1 MLPIQPRRRRQRD
14 KELTPIR
21 ILPTIRHTQDPR
33 PRMLQ
38 SRIDLIFE
46 LVAVDRSAAATGTGR
61 IAGLEHEIWDYAVED
76 DVVVVPA
83 LGEGG
88 EVVAGLRNNSMSVDV
103 VGGRKWD
110 LRVSHKELRTL
121 GAWLL

>member
-1 MLPIQPRRRRQRD
+1 
-14 KELTPIR
+14 
-21 ILPTIRHTQDPR
+21 
-33 PRMLQ
+33 MLQ

-46 LVAVDRSAAATGTGR
+46 LVVVDRSAAATGTGR

-83 LGEGG
+83 LGEGR
-88 EVVAGLRNNSMSVDV
+88 EVVAGLGNNSMSVGI
-103 VGGRKWD
+103 VGGKRWD